1 MARNRADLPQPTS
14 WTLPGAA
21 GQAILGNTHHP
32 DPSGEARGA
41 VLILHGFLG
50 YKDYGMFPRIA
61 GRIAEDGFIAHR
73 FNFSH
78 SGMTEEIATFARP
91 DLFADDTWSRQ
102 VVDVNAVRS
111 AVVEGRLSGAGRPL
125 ILLGHSRGGVT
136 ALLTAGRQAIGR
148 EGTDLPLNGL
158 VTIAAPDTTCRL
170 SPEEQ
175 DAMLSRGFLEVASSR
190 TGQLLRINADWLR
203 EQRSDPDGHDLQAL
217 IAATR
222 LPLLIVHGS
231 TDPTVH
237 PRCAEQ
243 IAAAAGPE
251 AVLRFIADAD
261 HVFNTP
267 NPFPAGAP
275 ESPQLS
281 ELIST
286 ILTFCRQSCQ

>member
-21 GQAILGNTHHP
+21 GQAILGNTHIP
-32 DPSGEARGA
+32 ALSGEARGV

-61 GRIAEDGFIAHR
+61 ERFAEAGFIAHR

-91 DLFADDTWSRQ
+91 ELFADDTWSRQ
-102 VVDVNAVRS
+102 VFDVNAVRS
-111 AVVEGRLSGAGRPL
+111 AVVEGRLPGAGRPML
-125 ILLGHSRGGVT
+125 LLGHSRGGVT
-136 ALLTAGRQAIGR
+136 AMLTAGRQATGR

-170 SPEEQ
+170 TPEQQEE
-175 DAMLSRGFLEVASSR
+175 MLSRGFLEVASSR
-190 TGQLLRINADWLR
+190 TGQVLRINADWLR
-203 EQRSDPDGHDLQAL
+203 EQHRDPDGHDLDAL
-217 IAATR
+217 IAAVR
-222 LPLLIVHGS
+222 LPMLIVHGS
-231 TDPTVH
+231 ADPTVH

-243 IAAAAGPE
+243 IAAAAGPG
-251 AVLRFIADAD
+251 AVLRFIAAAD

-267 NPFPAGAP
+267 NPFPADAP

-281 ELIST
+281 DLIST
-286 ILTFCRQSCQ
+286 VLTFCRRTCQ